1 MKRINA
7 DFYTEDKYVGPMG
20 KRRHVYGEN
29 DTLFAYGIY
38 PTKIKKEDL
47 PDWYVYDYSSG
58 GYRYFKTK
66 GIVDLAYVP
75 CYDNHP
81 LKYDRLYISFKKKI
95 NINNVENETWLK
107 QEEYDY
113 LIWNHLIV
121 AIVIGAEK
129 YSNLDVNDIK
139 KAIDLKQYYFFVN
152 EDKDKWY
159 RFFEEVEISE
169 EEKIKAANYQ
179 YFDSKMFR
187 SKKKRKQQRC

>member
-1 MKRINA
+1 MKRIHA
-7 DFYTEDKYVGPMG
+7 DYYTEDKYVGPID

-38 PTKIKKEDL
+38 PTKIKEEDL
-47 PDWYVYDYSSG
+47 PNFYVYDYSSG

-66 GIVDLAYVP
+66 DIVDLVYVP
-75 CYDNHP
+75 RYDNHP

-95 NINNVENETWLK
+95 NTNNAEDGIWLK

-121 AIVIGAEK
+121 AVVVGAEK
-129 YSNLDVNDIK
+129 YSNLNVDDIK

-152 EDKDKWY
+152 EGKEYWC
-159 RFFEEVEISE
+159 RFFEEIKISE
-169 EEKIKAANYQ
+169 GEKIKAASYRHIDIKP
-179 YFDSKMFR
+179 YR
-187 SKKKRKQQRC
+187 SKKK